1 MKVLFNN
8 HKVRQYGDTK
18 NNTIPAE
25 HLEIVFLDEAHQ
37 ETDDEQRGHERGDCA
52 DAEDHQLGGCKRKA
66 ELENLE
72 QACTEHDR
80 NGQKERKLRSH
91 SARYAEQQCADDGR
105 AGTREVA
112 REHSRDQ
119 LEHAD
124 HKYGRVSKLSECI
137 DARRLALMRVLHQN
151 ECCAEHDQR
160 DGNRLV
166 IVEQFFKQV
175 VPLET
180 DDCCRNARYQ
190 NFDPQL
196 DGIHIQHDG
205 CTAVTALSPLK
216 RENLSPEQDNNREYR
231 TELNNHLEHAVK
243 RFRHVQLYKLIE
255 QNHVSGTADRQP
267 LGDALYNIN
276 VKLIRLEQSEKSR
289 NLKSVWNFI

>member
-1 MKVLFNN
+1 MLFSLLNN
-8 HKVRQYGDTK
+8 HKVRQYGDTED
-18 NNTIPAE
+18 NTIPAE
-25 HLEIVFLDEAHQ
+25 HLEIVLLDKAHQ

-72 QACTEHDR
+72 QTCTEHDR

-91 SARYAEQQCADDGR
+91 GARHAEQQCADDGR
-105 AGTREVA
+105 AGARGT

-124 HKYGRVSKLSECI
+124 HKHGRVSKLRECV
-137 DARRLALMRVLHQN
+137 DARRLALMRILDQN
-151 ECCAEHDQR
+151 ECYAEHNQR

-166 IVEQFFKQV
+166 IIEQFFKQV
-175 VPLET
+175 VSLET
-180 DDCCRNARYQ
+180 DDRRRNTSYQ
-190 NFDPQL
+190 NFNPQL

-205 CTAVTALSPLK
+205 CAAVTTLSPFK
-216 RENLSPEQDNNREYR
+216 RENLSPEQDNDREYL

-255 QNHVSGTADRQP
+255 QNHMSGTADRQP
-267 LGDALYNIN
+267 LGDALYNA
-276 VKLIRLEQSEKSR
+276 EQKCFEQFYHVIILQ
-289 NLKSVWNFI
+289 NQFIY

>member
-8 HKVRQYGDTK
+8 HKVRQHGDTK
-18 NNTIPAE
+18 DNTIPAE

-37 ETDDEQRGHERGDCA
+37 ETDDEQRGHERGDCT
-52 DAEDHQLGGCKRKA
+52 DAEDHQLSGCKRKA

-72 QACTEHDR
+72 QACAEHDR
-80 NGQKERKLRSH
+80 NGQKEGKLRSH
-91 SARYAEQQCADDGR
+91 GTRHAEQQCADDGR
-105 AGTREVA
+105 AGARGA
-112 REHSRDQ
+112 REYRCDQ
-119 LEHAD
+119 LEHTN
-124 HKYGRVSKLSECI
+124 HKHGRVSKLRECV
-137 DARRLALMRVLHQN
+137 DARRLALVRVLHQN
-151 ECCAEHDQR
+151 ECCAEHDQC

-180 DDCCRNARYQ
+180 DDHRRNTSYQ
-190 NFDPQL
+190 NLDPQL

-205 CTAVTALSPLK
+205 CAAVTALSPFK

-243 RFRHVQLYKLIE
+243 RFRHVQFDELVE
-255 QNHVSGTADRQP
+255 QDHMSGTADRQP
-267 LGDALYNIN
+267 FSDALYNA
-276 VKLIRLEQSEKSR
+276 EQKCFEQFYHVIIFQ
-289 NLKSVWNFI
+289 NQIIY